1 MTTATTISAAA
12 KRMRLYRERR
22 SLGLRC
28 LTIMLHETEIDAP
41 IREGFLNY
49 EARND
54 PNAICAALYELFD
67 SLFGETP

>member
-12 KRMRLYRERR
+12 KRMRLHRERR

-28 LTIMLHETEIDAP
+28 LTIMLHETEIDAL

-67 SLFGETP
+67 RTLGAIR

>member
-1 MTTATTISAAA
+1 
-12 KRMRLYRERR
+12 
-22 SLGLRC
+22 
-28 LTIMLHETEIDAP
+28 MLHETEIDAL